1 MKKYLLQ
8 VSILLFIVVGL
19 SSCGKYDEGPSLS
32 LMSKVSRITGDWQ
45 IILQNSQTVSDV
57 VVWSFNKDE
66 SFTRSYNGQA
76 NVNPAIWSFSA
87 DKEIIEVYYLN
98 DDYTDYYNIIQL
110 KNSSIILEI
119 DNSGTITRYEFEAA
133 K

>member
-19 SSCGKYDEGPSLS
+19 SSCAKYDEGPSLS
-32 LMSKVSRITGDWQ
+32 LMSKISRITGDWQ
-45 IILQNSQTVSDV
+45 IVLQNSQTVSDD

-66 SFTRSYNGQA
+66 SFTRSYNGHA

-119 DNSGTITRYEFEAA
+119 DNSGTITRYEFESA